1 MGHSLELP
9 RYDVRSDMGFRSLE
23 RAIPGGEKLDG
34 IEEANILDGSCVART
49 GGDDHL
55 GVQTVE
61 RSGDD
66 KGDR

>member
-1 MGHSLELP
+1 MGRPLELP
-9 RYDVRSDMGFRSLE
+9 RNDFRGDMGFRSPE
-23 RAIPGGEKLDG
+23 RAIPRGKKLDG